1 MSNDETQ
8 KTIIKLLNVYAERY
22 SLIEEENKQLKN
34 TIKDLTSNLQIN
46 KEIIQTFIENSS
58 ITDKS
63 KKVIL
68 QQKNEN
74 TFLSSINKKLNDDIL
89 NLNKKINDMSQNFLT
104 QIEELKNEKED
115 LSNQI
120 FVLNNIIEM
129 KNNQVTALKNKKK
142 KTIYSSKVN
151 EVYIVEPSKVV
162 NKLNDELILY
172 KEITKRYSNYIK
184 QLKINLEKSEKIN
197 KNLEE
202 TNRKYK
208 KKIKDLSGEREKLN
222 LKLTELEHQN
232 TSSFNRSVNF
242 PNSNLTNGITIRS
255 FQSGKLLN
263 STTLSSN
270 NRYRTKIGLIQK
282 LEDYEKETCN
292 KRGKFDL
299 DKEWTNTLEICNL
312 SQDEFTKFSKN
323 KETSQLCDV
332 AEYLYK
338 LLLDKNLQ
346 VKLLVQENSALSI
359 DNLKLNREILEL
371 EERIDMKNN
380 VSYLTNNDN
389 LSINSKIVVQKKDS
403 QDNEN
408 DNTNYY
414 SKDVNKLNENNI
426 FDSVTSSEFKVGMAV
441 DNFELASEM

>member
-8 KTIIKLLNVYAERY
+8 KTIIKLLNIYAERY
-22 SLIEEENKQLKN
+22 CLIEEENKQLKD
-34 TIKDLTSNLQIN
+34 TIRDLTSNLQIN
-46 KEIIQTFIENSS
+46 KQIIQTFIENSS

-63 KKVIL
+63 KKMLL
-68 QQKNEN
+68 QQKDEN
-74 TFLSSINKKLNDDIL
+74 TLLSSINKKLNDDIL
-89 NLNKKINDMSQNFLT
+89 NLNKKINNMSQHFLS
-104 QIEELKNEKED
+104 QIDELKFEKED
-115 LSNQI
+115 LSNQL
-120 FVLNNIIEM
+120 FVLNNIIEL
-129 KNNQVTALKNKKK
+129 KNNQLAALKNKKK
-142 KTIYSSKVN
+142 KAIYSSKVN
-151 EVYIVEPSKVV
+151 EVYIVDPSKVV

-184 QLKINLEKSEKIN
+184 QLKINLEKSEKLN
-197 KNLEE
+197 QNLEE
-202 TNRKYK
+202 ITHKYK

-222 LKLTELEHQN
+222 LKLTELEQQN
-232 TSSFNRSVNF
+232 TSSFNRSVNY

-255 FQSGKLLN
+255 FQSGKVLN
-263 STTLSSN
+263 STTLSCN

-299 DKEWTNTLEICNL
+299 DKEWTDTLEICNIT
-312 SQDEFTKFSKN
+312 QDEFTKFSKN
-323 KETSQLCDV
+323 KETSRLCDV
-332 AEYLYK
+332 AEYMYK

-346 VKLLVQENSALSI
+346 VKLLVQENEALSI

-371 EERIDMKNN
+371 EERFDMKNN
-380 VSYLTNNDN
+380 VSVFTNNDN
-389 LSINSKIVVQKKDS
+389 LSVNSKIKVQKKDS

-414 SKDVNKLNENNI
+414 SKDVNKFNENI

>member
-8 KTIIKLLNVYAERY
+8 KTIIKLLNIYAERY
-22 SLIEEENKQLKN
+22 CLIEEENKQLKD
-34 TIKDLTSNLQIN
+34 TIRDLTSNLQIN
-46 KEIIQTFIENSS
+46 KQIIQTFIENSS
-58 ITDKS
+58 IADKS
-63 KKVIL
+63 KKMLL
-68 QQKNEN
+68 QQKDEN
-74 TFLSSINKKLNDDIL
+74 SLLSSINKKLNDDIL
-89 NLNKKINDMSQNFLT
+89 NLNKKINDMSQNFLS
-104 QIEELKNEKED
+104 QIDGLKFEKED

-129 KNNQVTALKNKKK
+129 KNNQITALKNKKK

-151 EVYIVEPSKVV
+151 EVYIVDPSKVV

-197 KNLEE
+197 QNLEE
-202 TNRKYK
+202 ITHKYK

-222 LKLTELEHQN
+222 LKLTELEQQN
-232 TSSFNRSVNF
+232 TNSFNRSVNY

-255 FQSGKLLN
+255 FQSGKILN
-263 STTLSSN
+263 NTTLSCN

-299 DKEWTNTLEICNL
+299 DKEWTDTLEICNIT
-312 SQDEFTKFSKN
+312 QDEFTKFSKN
-323 KETSQLCDV
+323 KETSRLCDV
-332 AEYLYK
+332 AEYMYK

-346 VKLLVQENSALSI
+346 VKLLVQENEALSI

-371 EERIDMKNN
+371 EERFDMKNN
-380 VSYLTNNDN
+380 VSVFTNNDN
-389 LSINSKIVVQKKDS
+389 LSVNSKFKVQKKDS

-414 SKDVNKLNENNI
+414 SKDVNKFNENI